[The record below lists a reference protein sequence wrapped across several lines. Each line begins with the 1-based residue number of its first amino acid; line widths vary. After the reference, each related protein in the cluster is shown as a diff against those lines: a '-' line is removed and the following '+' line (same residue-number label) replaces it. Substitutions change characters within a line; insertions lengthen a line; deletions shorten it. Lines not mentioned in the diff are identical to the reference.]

1 MLTTCIT
8 VWLTVS
14 GLAGEG
20 SPPTPSATVRAVG
33 IGYPPPRMQGAQAR
47 LMARRAAEV
56 VAVRNLAAKL
66 RLGPRARLP
75 AFRYVGT
82 RRFTN
87 GSVEVT
93 VETIVAVGPV
103 VRPGST
109 ATSGARPRRAVGDRP

>member
-1 MLTTCIT
+1 MLT
-8 VWLTVS
+8 VVMMLGLTVS
-14 GLAGEG
+14 EPPPVAGAP
-20 SPPTPSATVRAVG
+20 SPAGAVQAVG
-33 IGYPPPRMQGAQAR
+33 VGYPPAGVRGAQAR

-66 RLGPRARLP
+66 RLAPRARLP

-82 RRFTN
+82 KHFTN

-93 VETIVAVGPV
+93 VETIVAVGPL

-109 ATSGARPRRAVGDRP
+109 ATSGVRPRRAVGDRP